1 MRQLSADK
9 LIGGRPQYM
18 LSLGRHSFIVKLYVN
33 HHTVIQRLSRC
44 FVLNAELFAIIIII
58 IIIIIIYSVAWSWL
72 LRYLLP

>member
-44 FVLNAELFAIIIII
+44 FVLNAELFAIIIITC
-58 IIIIIIYSVAWSWL
+58 IIIYSVAWSWL